1 MNRLHGMYTY
11 QLAIPVP
18 NDLQTG
24 RLFGSEIVKLIVER
38 ILGLSPIGLNE
49 DILVSAVPYAV
60 ANDTG
65 YAP

>member
-1 MNRLHGMYTY
+1 MYTY

-24 RLFGSEIVKLIVER
+24 RLLGSEIVKLIVER

-49 DILVSAVPYAV
+49 DILVNAVPCAV
-60 ANDTG
+60 AYDADYT
-65 YAP
+65 P